1 MESPQIFQYLDYRA
15 YLGDWIKW
23 KKGMDRA
30 FSMRVF
36 AKRPELSL
44 SSSSFVSA
52 VLKGRKNLSQ
62 ALRLKFGRALGLQ
75 GGELEYFESLVQFN
89 QSKSADERNHHL
101 AHLTRHHSSRA
112 LILDDARHG
121 LFSRWFY
128 RVVWNW
134 FALHQDQNNPAQIAK
149 AVHPPISAAEA
160 DEAIRVLLDL
170 RLIKRLANGYA
181 VIDRHLSTGD
191 RFAAPEAATHHR
203 EFLQLALDNLDRV
216 PAESRRYDALTFSVS
231 MKGFA
236 RVRERMDAFRAE
248 LRELVEADPGADRI
262 MALSMQLFPCTRAEP
277 ATVRPKGGASVDSGN
292 PEPA

>member
-15 YLGDWIKW
+15 YLGEWIRW
-23 KKGMDRA
+23 KKGRDPA
-30 FSMRVF
+30 FSIRVF
-36 AKRPELSL
+36 AKRPDLAL
-44 SSSSFVSA
+44 SSSSFISA

-62 ALRLKFGRALGLQ
+62 SLRLKFGRALGLQ

-112 LILDDARHG
+112 RMLDEARHG

-134 FALHQDQNNPAQIAK
+134 FAIHQDQNNPAQIAK
-149 AVHPPISAAEA
+149 AVHPPLTAAEA
-160 DEAIRVLLDL
+160 EEAIRVLLDL

-181 VIDRHLSTGD
+181 VTDRHLSTGD

-203 EFLQLALDNLDRV
+203 EVLQLALDNLDRV

-231 MKGFA
+231 PKGFA

-248 LRELVEADPGADRI
+248 LRELVEADPAADRI
-262 MALSMQLFPCTRAEP
+262 MALSMQLFPLSRAEP
-277 ATVRPKGGASVDSGN
+277 ATARPKGGASVDSGN
-292 PEPA
+292 PEPV